1 MNIQRINSYT
11 DDRFTPEILRQH
23 GAFLIDG
30 KYPCGFEIVDD
41 RSAKM
46 YYHDYEDT
54 EKVEEILEAF
64 RFYTGHITRF
74 YTPEGDLLKE
84 YEPVKLFDL
93 PLREIQPSQFYVD
106 QEKLA
111 AVGSFIQREE
121 DIVIPVMEYEG
132 SYVSED
138 GHTRLYLAHRRG
150 YARVR
155 AFLEEEGTGYIPDF
169 VEEAR
174 SRGIYH
180 VGDMTELS
188 HEEYEEKWNRF
199 CDAFFARLE
208 EREDPE
214 KGETM
219 EGQGKTIR

>member
-1 MNIQRINSYT
+1 MDIQRINTYT
-11 DDRFTPEILRQH
+11 DDRFAPEILRQH

-30 KYPCGFEIVDD
+30 KFPCSFEITDE

-46 YYHDYEDT
+46 YYHDYTDKEG
-54 EKVEEILEAF
+54 VEEILEAF
-64 RFYTGHITRF
+64 RFYTGRITRF

-84 YEPVKLFDL
+84 YEPVTLFDL
-93 PLREIQPSQFYVD
+93 PLQQIQPSQFYVD

-111 AVGSFIQREE
+111 AVAGFIGREE
-121 DIVIPVMEYEG
+121 DIVIPVMKHEG
-132 SYVSED
+132 RFVSED

-155 AFLEEEGTGYIPDF
+155 AFLEEEDTGYILDF
-169 VEEAR
+169 VQEAR

-199 CDAFFARLE
+199 CDAFFAKE
-208 EREDPE
+208 
-214 KGETM
+214 
-219 EGQGKTIR
+219 

>member
-106 QEKLA
+106 QEKLY
-111 AVGSFIQREE
+111 
-121 DIVIPVMEYEG
+121 PEG
-132 SYVSED
+132 
-138 GHTRLYLAHRRG
+138 RG
-150 YARVR
+150 Y
-155 AFLEEEGTGYIPDF
+155 
-169 VEEAR
+169 
-174 SRGIYH
+174 
-180 VGDMTELS
+180 
-188 HEEYEEKWNRF
+188 
-199 CDAFFARLE
+199 CDS
-208 EREDPE
+208 
-214 KGETM
+214 GN
-219 EGQGKTIR
+219 GV